1 MTGDGE
7 LWIFGYGSLMWRP
20 GFDYAER
27 HLATVHGYHR
37 SLCVYSHVHRGSP
50 SRPGLVLG
58 LDRGGSC
65 RGVAFRALPD
75 QRAATLAYL
84 REREQV
90 TMVYREVRLR
100 TRLEDGRTVEALA
113 YVVDA
118 RHEQYAGRLPRQEI
132 LRLVR
137 QGVGLSG
144 HNPDY
149 VHNTHEHL
157 VAVGIRDAGLAWI
170 AAQLSPDEILP

>member
-1 MTGDGE
+1 
-7 LWIFGYGSLMWRP
+7 
-20 GFDYAER
+20 
-27 HLATVHGYHR
+27 
-37 SLCVYSHVHRGSP
+37 
-50 SRPGLVLG
+50 
-58 LDRGGSC
+58 
-65 RGVAFRALPD
+65 
-75 QRAATLAYL
+75 
-84 REREQV
+84 
-90 TMVYREVRLR
+90 MVYREVRLR